1 MIFRGRGAN
10 RGLEETESSVV
21 TMKKRIIASIVV
33 AALVVG
39 VLAYYEYS
47 SYEGAV
53 LQTTVVSG
61 KITGI
66 EASGPGGGGVPAP
79 APGGAVAGA
88 PAGGAKTTSAG
99 GVSFV
104 TISVPGDSFTQE
116 LGCGTLPYFSGQT
129 VQVADQLLRSGQH
142 QYAPDIACKGDT
154 SQFKSLHLTSTS
166 TSTT

>member
-1 MIFRGRGAN
+1 
-10 RGLEETESSVV
+10 
-21 TMKKRIIASIVV
+21 MKKKMIASIVV

-39 VLAYYEYS
+39 ILAYYEYS
-47 SYEGAV
+47 SYEGV
-53 LQTTVVSG
+53 VVQTTVVSG

-66 EASGPGGGGVPAP
+66 EASGPGGGGVPSP

-99 GVSFV
+99 GVSFI

-129 VQVADQLLRSGQH
+129 VQVADQLLQNGQH
-142 QYAPDIACKGDT
+142 QYVADIACKGDV
-154 SQFKSLHLTSTS
+154 SAFKSLHLTST
-166 TSTT
+166 TTTT